1 MLTEEAQPGKR
12 RKKKK
17 KQQKMTK
24 EANCARKKT
33 WVLETQMYMLTLG
46 WKKQQQQQN
55 EKRETV
61 KNK

>member
-1 MLTEEAQPGKR
+1 MLTEEAQQGKR

-46 WKKQQQQQN
+46 
-55 EKRETV
+55 
-61 KNK
+61 